1 MNPNFSANA
10 QRDAKLV
17 VAVRTG
23 DDKAFK
29 QLMNC
34 YTDVIYFMIL
44 KIVNIKPLAK
54 ELTIEA
60 FEKAYINLHQY
71 EPLFAFSSWLF
82 SIAHNHTIDHLRKK
96 KINDGFFIN
105 TAVEYNGLELQ
116 AQEKVSSSLDN
127 PEEALIRLENA
138 RLVRKFVSDLKP
150 QYRVLLEM
158 RYFEEYSYSEIASE
172 LNLPLGTIKVQ
183 LFRSRKLLYELLKN
197 SEICFV

>member
-1 MNPNFSANA
+1 MNQNLSANA
-10 QRDAKLV
+10 RRDANLV

-44 KIVNIKPLAK
+44 KIVNHKPLAK
-54 ELTIEA
+54 ELTIES
-60 FEKAYINLHQY
+60 FEKAYINLNQY
-71 EPLFAFSSWLF
+71 EPRFAFSSWLF

-96 KINDGFFIN
+96 KLNDGYFIN
-105 TAVEYNGLELQ
+105 TVLAYDGLECQ
-116 AQEKVSSSLDN
+116 VQEKVSSSLDN
-127 PEEALIRLENA
+127 PEEALIRVENA
-138 RLVRKFVSDLKP
+138 RLVRKLVSDLKP

-172 LNLPLGTIKVQ
+172 LNLPVGTIKVQ
-183 LFRSRKLLYELLKN
+183 LFRSRKLLYELMKN
-197 SEICFV
+197 SEICSV